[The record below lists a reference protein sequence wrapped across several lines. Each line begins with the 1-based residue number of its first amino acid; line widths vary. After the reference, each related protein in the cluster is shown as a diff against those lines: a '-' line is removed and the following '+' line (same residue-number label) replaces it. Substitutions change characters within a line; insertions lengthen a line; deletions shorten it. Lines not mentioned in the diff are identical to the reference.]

1 MKLTHGMRQAEQ
13 PKPEPTSEA
22 PTNRPTFEVDCHA
35 EAAEIDRLR
44 AENASLRHALT
55 VVRAELET
63 ALRHLRGC

>member
-1 MKLTHGMRQAEQ
+1 MPACANCKGKKWFPPCPICGGADMGC
-13 PKPEPTSEA
+13 K
-22 PTNRPTFEVDCHA
+22 VDCRV
-35 EAAEIDRLR
+35 EAAEVDRLR

>member
-22 PTNRPTFEVDCHA
+22 PTNRPAFEV
-35 EAAEIDRLR
+35 DRLR

>member
-1 MKLTHGMRQAEQ
+1 MGIRRI
-13 PKPEPTSEA
+13 SEA
-22 PTNRPTFEVDCHA
+22 VDGAMFGPESHSATRYEVNCRV
-35 EAAEIDRLR
+35 EAAEVDRLR